1 MDDLKSRAARFAET
15 WAGRGDEK
23 SDTQQYWR
31 DLLDKV
37 LLIPDTSD
45 RQVLWFERRTALDGF
60 IDALMIQARVLVEQ
74 KSLGVDLDRPEPRQG
89 SMVTPV
95 QQAKRYADSLPPSE
109 RPSVLITCNFGTFRL
124 YDLEADPLARTPQSE
139 FTLADLPEHI
149 NEIGRLFTHENSR
162 VVQQERLSVKAGR
175 RVARLHDSL
184 AECFK
189 NPDDPAEHDAL
200 AMLTVRL
207 VFCLY
212 AEDANLFKPDA
223 LRDYVAASTPDRLGE
238 DLYDL
243 FEVLDTPIGKR
254 RRYLPE
260 PLKAFPYVDGGL
272 FADRIDVPP
281 LTGELRDALL
291 EISEGFDWSGI
302 SPVIFGSLMEETL
315 SHDERRKG
323 GMHYTSVRNIHRLI
337 DPLFLDGL
345 KSELEQAEAKQVA
358 GGARTNALNRLHDR
372 IAGLR
377 FLDPACGSGN
387 FLTETYLELRRI
399 ENRILADLDKD
410 GQLALDLGDDINP
423 VKVSISHF
431 HGIEI
436 NGFACAV
443 ARTALWIAEQQALD
457 DTESTI
463 SGLPRLPFT
472 DTAHIRQGN
481 ALRLDWNELLPGDH
495 CDYVMGNPPFIG
507 HVTKTAGQTED
518 LKTVWGRQY
527 DGYLD
532 YATGWYRKAASYLS
546 KPDAA
551 FAFVTTNSITQGQP
565 VGPLFKPLHAD
576 GWHIRF
582 AHRTFAWDAQSTDNA
597 HVHVIIIGLGRKA
610 KPAPVLFEY
619 ADINGEPTART
630 VDNINGYLID
640 APDLY
645 VGKRSQ
651 KTGPVSPLLDVTDS
665 GSMPLDGGNLLLAD
679 REEYDRAM
687 ADPIAARFVRPFRM
701 GRELINGTDRWCL
714 WLRDAEP
721 GELRKSSFLKKR
733 VDACAEYRRNAP
745 MKGDAY
751 KHRAT
756 PWLFRDDH
764 QPSTNYLAIPK
775 VFSEDR
781 EYMTCDWY
789 TPDIIAGDMVY
800 TSPDRD
806 GLAFA
811 VIESRMFMTW
821 QQTIGGRLESRC
833 RFSNTVVWNN
843 LPLPALDDETRTALI
858 EAGRNV
864 LVARANHPGQSLA
877 DLYDP
882 DYMPTDLRAAHLE
895 LDKIADVAF
904 GAGKWLKDDDDTRLQ
919 VLFKSYTRMTG
930 SSEV

>member
-1 MDDLKSRAARFAET
+1 M
-15 WAGRGDEK
+15 
-23 SDTQQYWR
+23 
-31 DLLDKV
+31 
-37 LLIPDTSD
+37 
-45 RQVLWFERRTALDGF
+45 
-60 IDALMIQARVLVEQ
+60 
-74 KSLGVDLDRPEPRQG
+74 
-89 SMVTPV
+89 
-95 QQAKRYADSLPPSE
+95 
-109 RPSVLITCNFGTFRL
+109 LITCDFGTFRL

-139 FTLADLPEHI
+139 FTLADLPNHI
-149 NEIGRLFTHENSR
+149 SEIGRLFTHENSR

-184 AECFK
+184 AKCFEH
-189 NPDDPAEHDAL
+189 PDDPAEHDAL

-345 KSELEQAEAKQVA
+345 KSELEQAEAKPVA

-399 ENRILADLDKD
+399 ENRILADLDRD
-410 GQLALDLGDDINP
+410 GQLALDLGDDLNP
-423 VKVSISHF
+423 VRVSISHF

-463 SGLPRLPFT
+463 TGLPRLPFT
-472 DTAHIRQGN
+472 DTAHIMQGN
-481 ALRLDWNELLPGDH
+481 ALRLDWNTLLPGGQ

-507 HVTKTAGQTED
+507 HVTKTAGQTDD

-551 FAFVTTNSITQGQP
+551 FAFVTTNSIT
-565 VGPLFKPLHAD
+565 
-576 GWHIRF
+576 
-582 AHRTFAWDAQSTDNA
+582 
-597 HVHVIIIGLGRKA
+597 
-610 KPAPVLFEY
+610 
-619 ADINGEPTART
+619 
-630 VDNINGYLID
+630 
-640 APDLY
+640 
-645 VGKRSQ
+645 
-651 KTGPVSPLLDVTDS
+651 
-665 GSMPLDGGNLLLAD
+665 
-679 REEYDRAM
+679 
-687 ADPIAARFVRPFRM
+687 
-701 GRELINGTDRWCL
+701 
-714 WLRDAEP
+714 
-721 GELRKSSFLKKR
+721 
-733 VDACAEYRRNAP
+733 
-745 MKGDAY
+745 
-751 KHRAT
+751 
-756 PWLFRDDH
+756 
-764 QPSTNYLAIPK
+764 
-775 VFSEDR
+775 
-781 EYMTCDWY
+781 
-789 TPDIIAGDMVY
+789 
-800 TSPDRD
+800 
-806 GLAFA
+806 
-811 VIESRMFMTW
+811 
-821 QQTIGGRLESRC
+821 
-833 RFSNTVVWNN
+833 
-843 LPLPALDDETRTALI
+843 
-858 EAGRNV
+858 
-864 LVARANHPGQSLA
+864 
-877 DLYDP
+877 
-882 DYMPTDLRAAHLE
+882 
-895 LDKIADVAF
+895 
-904 GAGKWLKDDDDTRLQ
+904 
-919 VLFKSYTRMTG
+919 
-930 SSEV
+930 

>member
-1 MDDLKSRAARFAET
+1 MDDLKSRAARFAES

-60 IDALMIQARVLVEQ
+60 IDALMVQARVLVEQ

-89 SMVTPV
+89 TMVTPV
-95 QQAKRYADSLPPSE
+95 EQAKRYSDSLPPSE
-109 RPSVLITCNFGTFRL
+109 RPSVLITCDFGTFRL

-149 NEIGRLFTHENSR
+149 NEIGRLFAHEHSR
-162 VVQQERLSVKAGR
+162 VVQQEKLSVKAGR

-212 AEDANLFKPDA
+212 AEDANLFRPDA
-223 LRDYVAASTPDRLGE
+223 LRDYVAASTPERLGE
-238 DLYDL
+238 DLFDL

-260 PLKAFPYVDGGL
+260 SLKAFPYVDGGL

-323 GMHYTSVRNIHRLI
+323 GMHYTSVKNIHRLI

-345 KSELEQAEAKQVA
+345 KTELEGAEARPVA
-358 GGARTNALNRLHDR
+358 GGSRTNALNKLHDK

-410 GQLALDLGDDINP
+410 GQLALDLGDDLNP
-423 VKVSISHF
+423 VRVSISHF

-472 DTAHIRQGN
+472 DTAHIQQGN

-507 HVTKTAGQTED
+507 QYLMSDSQKED
-518 LKTVWGRQY
+518 MRLIWDKGY

-532 YATGWYRKAASYLS
+532 YATSWHRKASEYLA
-546 KPDAA
+546 KPGAA
-551 FAFVTTNSITQGQP
+551 FAFVSTNSISQGQP
-565 VGPLFKPLHAD
+565 VPSLFRPLFD
-576 GWHIRF
+576 EGWRIRF

-597 HVHVIIIGLGRKA
+597 HVHVVIVGMDKTSE
-610 KPAPVLFEY
+610 PAPILFEY
-619 ADINGEPTART
+619 TDIDGEPAART
-630 VDNINGYLID
+630 VDNINGYLLD
-640 APDLY
+640 GPN
-645 VGKRSQ
+645 VFVEKRMKPLSSELSPARRGSQ
-651 KTGPVSPLLDVTDS
+651 PT
-665 GSMPLDGGNLLLAD
+665 DGGNLILD
-679 REEYDRAM
+679 GRKEYDRAM
-687 ADPIAARFVRPFRM
+687 SDPIAAKYVRPFRM
-701 GRELINGTDRWCL
+701 GRELINGTNRWCL
-714 WLRDAEP
+714 WMPGVEP
-721 GELRKSSFLKKR
+721 SEIKSSSFLRDR
-733 VDACAEYRRNAP
+733 VDAVKETRLASRKAVTRGKA
-745 MKGDAY
+745 MTA
-751 KHRAT
+751 
-756 PWLFRDDH
+756 WLFDENH
-764 QPSTNYLAIPK
+764 QPTTRYLAIPA
-775 VFSEDR
+775 VFSGRR
-781 EYMTCDWY
+781 EYATCDWY
-789 TPDIIAGDMVY
+789 TSDIIAGNKIY
-800 TSPDRD
+800 TCADPD

-811 VIESRMFMTW
+811 VIESRMFMAW
-821 QQTIGGRLESRC
+821 QKAIGGRLKSDPN
-833 RFSNTVVWNN
+833 FSNTVVWNN

-882 DYMPTDLRAAHLE
+882 DYMPTDLRAAHRE

-904 GAGKWLKDDDDTRLQ
+904 GARKWLKDDDDTRLQ

>member
-1 MDDLKSRAARFAET
+1 MDDLKSRAAKFAES

-23 SDTQQYWR
+23 SETQQYWR

-37 LLIPDTSD
+37 LLIPNTSD
-45 RQVLWFERRTALDGF
+45 RQTLWFERRTALDGF

-74 KSLGVDLDRPEPRQG
+74 KSLGVDLDKPEPRQG
-89 SMVTPV
+89 TMVTPV
-95 QQAKRYADSLPPSE
+95 EQAKRYSDSLPPSE
-109 RPSVLITCNFGTFRL
+109 RPSVLITCNFGLFRL

-139 FTLADLPEHI
+139 FTLAELPNHI
-149 NEIGRLFTHENSR
+149 NEIGRLFAHENSR
-162 VVQQERLSVKAGR
+162 VVQQEKLSVKAGQ

-184 AECFK
+184 AKCFEH
-189 NPDDPAEHDAL
+189 PDDPSEHDAL

-223 LRDYVAASTPDRLGE
+223 LRDYVAASTPERLGE

-243 FEVLDTPIGKR
+243 FEALDTPIEKR

-272 FADRIDVPP
+272 FADQIDVPP
-281 LTGELRDALL
+281 LTEELRDALL
-291 EISEGFDWSGI
+291 EISEGFDWSGV

-323 GMHYTSVRNIHRLI
+323 GMHYTSVKNIHRLI

-345 KSELEQAEAKQVA
+345 KAELEGAEARPVA
-358 GGARTNALNRLHDR
+358 GGSRTNALNKLHDK

-507 HVTKTAGQTED
+507 QYLMSDSQKED
-518 LKTVWGRQY
+518 MRLIWDKGY

-532 YATGWYRKAASYLS
+532 YATGWHRKASEYLA
-546 KPDAA
+546 KPGAA
-551 FAFVTTNSITQGQP
+551 FAFVSTNSISQGQP
-565 VGPLFKPLHAD
+565 VPSLFRPLFD
-576 GWHIRF
+576 EGWRIRF

-597 HVHVIIIGLGRKA
+597 HVHVVIVGMDKTSE
-610 KPAPVLFEY
+610 PAPILFEY
-619 ADINGEPTART
+619 TDIDGEPAART
-630 VDNINGYLID
+630 VDNINGYLLD
-640 APDLY
+640 DPN
-645 VGKRSQ
+645 VFVEKRMKPLSSELSPAGRGSQ
-651 KTGPVSPLLDVTDS
+651 PT
-665 GSMPLDGGNLLLAD
+665 DGGNLILD
-679 REEYDRAM
+679 NREECDQAIS
-687 ADPIAARFVRPFRM
+687 DPIAAKYVRPFR
-701 GRELINGTDRWCL
+701 GSRELINGIERWCL
-714 WLRDAEP
+714 WLVDVEPAEIRNSAF
-721 GELRKSSFLKKR
+721 LRRR
-733 VDACAEYRRNAP
+733 VDAVREMRLASKKAP
-745 MKGDAY
+745 T
-751 KHRAT
+751 RAKAT
-756 PWLFRDDH
+756 TSWLFDENH
-764 QPSTNYLAIPK
+764 QPTGRFLCLPK
-775 VFSEDR
+775 VFSGRR
-781 EYMTCDWY
+781 EYATCLSLEPNVIVSDLC
-789 TPDIIAGDMVY
+789 Y
-800 TSPDRD
+800 TSPDPD

-811 VIESRMFMTW
+811 VIESRMFIVW
-821 QQTIGGRLESRC
+821 QAAVGGRLKSDY

-882 DYMPTDLRAAHLE
+882 DYMPTDLRAAHRE
-895 LDKIADVAF
+895 LDKVADVAF
-904 GAGKWLKDDDDTRLQ
+904 GARKWLKDDDDARLQ
-919 VLFKSYTRMTG
+919 VLFKSYTHMTG

>member
-1 MDDLKSRAARFAET
+1 MDDLKSRAARFAES

-60 IDALMIQARVLVEQ
+60 VDALMIQARVLVEQ

-89 SMVTPV
+89 TMVTPV
-95 QQAKRYADSLPPSE
+95 EQAKRYSDSLPPSE
-109 RPSVLITCNFGTFRL
+109 RPSVLITCNFGLFRL

-149 NEIGRLFTHENSR
+149 NEIGRLFAHEHSR
-162 VVQQERLSVKAGR
+162 VVQQEKLSVKAGR

-212 AEDANLFKPDA
+212 AEDANLFRPDA
-223 LRDYVAASTPDRLGE
+223 LRDYVAASTPERLGE
-238 DLYDL
+238 DLFDL
-243 FEVLDTPIGKR
+243 FEVLDTPIEKR

-260 PLKAFPYVDGGL
+260 SLKAFPYVDGGL

-323 GMHYTSVRNIHRLI
+323 GMHYTSVKNIHRLI

-345 KSELEQAEAKQVA
+345 KTELEGAEARPVA
-358 GGARTNALNRLHDR
+358 GGSRTNALNKLHDK

-410 GQLALDLGDDINP
+410 GQLALDLGDDLNP
-423 VKVSISHF
+423 VRVSISHF

-472 DTAHIRQGN
+472 DTAHIQQGN

-507 HVTKTAGQTED
+507 QYLMSDSQKED
-518 LKTVWGRQY
+518 MRLIWDKGY

-532 YATGWYRKAASYLS
+532 YATSWHRKASEYLA
-546 KPDAA
+546 KPGAA
-551 FAFVTTNSITQGQP
+551 FAFVSTNSISQGQP
-565 VGPLFKPLHAD
+565 VPSLFRPLFD
-576 GWHIRF
+576 EGWRIRF

-597 HVHVIIIGLGRKA
+597 HVHVVIVGMDKTSE
-610 KPAPVLFEY
+610 PAPILFEY
-619 ADINGEPTART
+619 TDIDGEPAART
-630 VDNINGYLID
+630 VDNINGYLLD
-640 APDLY
+640 GPN
-645 VGKRSQ
+645 VFVEKRMKPLSSELSPARRGSQ
-651 KTGPVSPLLDVTDS
+651 PT
-665 GSMPLDGGNLLLAD
+665 DGGNLILD
-679 REEYDRAM
+679 GRKEYDRAM
-687 ADPIAARFVRPFRM
+687 SDPIAAKYVRPFRM
-701 GRELINGTDRWCL
+701 GRELINGTNRWCL
-714 WLRDAEP
+714 WMPGVEP
-721 GELRKSSFLKKR
+721 SEIKSSSFLRDR
-733 VDACAEYRRNAP
+733 VDAVKETRLASRKAVTRGKA
-745 MKGDAY
+745 MTA
-751 KHRAT
+751 
-756 PWLFRDDH
+756 WLFDENH
-764 QPSTNYLAIPK
+764 QPTTRYLAIPA
-775 VFSEDR
+775 VFSGRR
-781 EYMTCDWY
+781 EYATCDWY
-789 TPDIIAGDMVY
+789 TSDIIAGNKIY
-800 TSPDRD
+800 TCADPD

-811 VIESRMFMTW
+811 VIESRMFMAW
-821 QQTIGGRLESRC
+821 QKAIGGRLKSDPN
-833 RFSNTVVWNN
+833 FSNTVVWNN

-882 DYMPTDLRAAHLE
+882 DYMPTDLRAAHRE

-904 GAGKWLKDDDDTRLQ
+904 GARKWLKDDDDTRLQ

>member
-1 MDDLKSRAARFAET
+1 MDDLKSRAARFAES

-89 SMVTPV
+89 TMVTPV
-95 QQAKRYADSLPPSE
+95 EQAKRYSDSLPPSE
-109 RPSVLITCNFGTFRL
+109 RPTVLITCNFGTFRL

-149 NEIGRLFTHENSR
+149 NEIGRLFAHENSR
-162 VVQQERLSVKAGR
+162 VVQQEKLSVKAGR

-184 AECFK
+184 AKCFEH
-189 NPDDPAEHDAL
+189 PDDPSEHDAL

-223 LRDYVAASTPDRLGE
+223 LRDYVAASTPERLGE

-243 FEVLDTPIGKR
+243 FEVLDTPIEKR

-272 FADRIDVPP
+272 FAEQIDVPP
-281 LTGELRDALL
+281 LTEELRDALL

-315 SHDERRKG
+315 SHDERRRG
-323 GMHYTSVRNIHRLI
+323 GMHYTSVKNIHRLI

-345 KSELEQAEAKQVA
+345 KTELEEAEAKPVA
-358 GGARTNALNRLHDR
+358 GGSRTNALNKLHDK

-377 FLDPACGSGN
+377 FL
-387 FLTETYLELRRI
+387 
-399 ENRILADLDKD
+399 
-410 GQLALDLGDDINP
+410 GDDINP
-423 VKVSISHF
+423 IRVSISHF

-507 HVTKTAGQTED
+507 QYLMSDSQKED
-518 LKTVWGRQY
+518 MRLIWDKGY

-532 YATGWYRKAASYLS
+532 YATGWHRKASEYLA
-546 KPDAA
+546 KPGAA
-551 FAFVTTNSITQGQP
+551 FAFVSTNSISQGQP
-565 VGPLFKPLHAD
+565 VPSLFRPLFD
-576 GWHIRF
+576 EGWRIRF

-597 HVHVIIIGLGRKA
+597 HVHVVIVGMDKTSE
-610 KPAPVLFEY
+610 PAPILFEY
-619 ADINGEPTART
+619 TDIDGEPAART
-630 VDNINGYLID
+630 VDNINGYLLD
-640 APDLY
+640 GPN
-645 VGKRSQ
+645 VFVEKRMKPLSSELSPAGRGSQ
-651 KTGPVSPLLDVTDS
+651 PT
-665 GSMPLDGGNLLLAD
+665 DGGNLILD
-679 REEYDRAM
+679 GRKEYDRAM
-687 ADPIAARFVRPFRM
+687 SDPIAAKYVRPFRM
-701 GRELINGTDRWCL
+701 GRELINGTNRWCL
-714 WLRDAEP
+714 WMPGVEP
-721 GELRKSSFLKKR
+721 SEIKSSSFLRDR
-733 VDACAEYRRNAP
+733 VDAVKETRLASRKAVTRGKA
-745 MKGDAY
+745 MTA
-751 KHRAT
+751 
-756 PWLFRDDH
+756 WLFDENH
-764 QPSTNYLAIPK
+764 QPTTRYLAIPA
-775 VFSEDR
+775 VFSGRR
-781 EYMTCDWY
+781 EYATCDWY
-789 TPDIIAGDMVY
+789 TSDIIAGNKIY
-800 TSPDRD
+800 TCADPD

-811 VIESRMFMTW
+811 VIESRMFMAW
-821 QQTIGGRLESRC
+821 QKAIGGRLKSDPN
-833 RFSNTVVWNN
+833 FSNTVVWNN
-843 LPLPALDDETRTALI
+843 LPLPALDDDTRMALI

-864 LVARANHPGQSLA
+864 LAARANHPGQSLA

-882 DYMPTDLRAAHLE
+882 DYMPTDLRAAHRE
-895 LDKIADVAF
+895 LDKVADVAF
-904 GAGKWLKDDDDTRLQ
+904 GAGTWLKDDDDTRLK
-919 VLFKSYTRMTG
+919 VLFDGYARLTG
-930 SSEV
+930 EAS

>member
-1 MDDLKSRAARFAET
+1 MGMLTGKEILLLDLYSFQRWPDVRAAFDRFGSYTPSWSA
-15 WAGRGDEK
+15 ARRQAVADDGD
-23 SDTQQYWR
+23 T
-31 DLLDKV
+31 
-37 LLIPDTSD
+37 
-45 RQVLWFERRTALDGF
+45 
-60 IDALMIQARVLVEQ
+60 
-74 KSLGVDLDRPEPRQG
+74 
-89 SMVTPV
+89 
-95 QQAKRYADSLPPSE
+95 
-109 RPSVLITCNFGTFRL
+109 
-124 YDLEADPLARTPQSE
+124 
-139 FTLADLPEHI
+139 
-149 NEIGRLFTHENSR
+149 
-162 VVQQERLSVKAGR
+162 
-175 RVARLHDSL
+175 
-184 AECFK
+184 
-189 NPDDPAEHDAL
+189 
-200 AMLTVRL
+200 
-207 VFCLY
+207 
-212 AEDANLFKPDA
+212 
-223 LRDYVAASTPDRLGE
+223 
-238 DLYDL
+238 
-243 FEVLDTPIGKR
+243 
-254 RRYLPE
+254 
-260 PLKAFPYVDGGL
+260 
-272 FADRIDVPP
+272 
-281 LTGELRDALL
+281 
-291 EISEGFDWSGI
+291 DWWNAI
-302 SPVIFGSLMEETL
+302 SPAYRWMMGEME
-315 SHDERRKG
+315 RKG
-323 GMHYTSVRNIHRLI
+323 MPCPN
-337 DPLFLDGL
+337 
-345 KSELEQAEAKQVA
+345 
-358 GGARTNALNRLHDR
+358 
-372 IAGLR
+372 
-377 FLDPACGSGN
+377 
-387 FLTETYLELRRI
+387 
-399 ENRILADLDKD
+399 
-410 GQLALDLGDDINP
+410 
-423 VKVSISHF
+423 
-431 HGIEI
+431 
-436 NGFACAV
+436 
-443 ARTALWIAEQQALD
+443 
-457 DTESTI
+457 
-463 SGLPRLPFT
+463 
-472 DTAHIRQGN
+472 
-481 ALRLDWNELLPGDH
+481 
-495 CDYVMGNPPFIG
+495 
-507 HVTKTAGQTED
+507 
-518 LKTVWGRQY
+518 
-527 DGYLD
+527 
-532 YATGWYRKAASYLS
+532 
-546 KPDAA
+546 PDAA

-565 VGPLFKPLHAD
+565 VEPLFKPLHAD

-597 HVHVIIIGLGRKA
+597 HVHVVIIGLDRKA

-619 ADINGEPTART
+619 PDISGEPVQETAL
-630 VDNINGYLID
+630 NINGYLID

-679 REEYDRAM
+679 REEYAKAM

-843 LPLPALDDETRTALI
+843 LPLPALDDDTRMALI

-882 DYMPTDLRAAHLE
+882 DYMPADLRAAHRE
-895 LDKIADVAF
+895 LDKVADVAF
-904 GAGKWLKDDDDTRLQ
+904 GARKWLKDDDDARLQ
-919 VLFKSYTRMTG
+919 VLFKSYTHMTG

>member
-1 MDDLKSRAARFAET
+1 MDDLKSRAARFAES

-89 SMVTPV
+89 TMVTPV
-95 QQAKRYADSLPPSE
+95 EQAKRYSDSLPPSE

-149 NEIGRLFTHENSR
+149 NEIGRLFAHEHSR
-162 VVQQERLSVKAGR
+162 VVQQEKLSVKAGR

-212 AEDANLFKPDA
+212 AEDANLFRPDA
-223 LRDYVAASTPDRLGE
+223 LRDYVAASTPERLGE
-238 DLYDL
+238 DLFDL
-243 FEVLDTPIGKR
+243 FEVLDTPIEKR

-260 PLKAFPYVDGGL
+260 SLKAFPYVDGGL

-323 GMHYTSVRNIHRLI
+323 GMHYTSVKNIHRLI

-345 KSELEQAEAKQVA
+345 KTELEGAEARPVA
-358 GGARTNALNRLHDR
+358 GGSRTNALNKLHDK

-410 GQLALDLGDDINP
+410 GQLALDLGDDLNP
-423 VKVSISHF
+423 VRVSISHF

-472 DTAHIRQGN
+472 DTAHIQQGN

-630 VDNINGYLID
+630 VDNINGYLLD
-640 APDLY
+640 GPN
-645 VGKRSQ
+645 VFVEKRMKPLSSELSPAGRGSQ
-651 KTGPVSPLLDVTDS
+651 PT
-665 GSMPLDGGNLLLAD
+665 DGGNLILD
-679 REEYDRAM
+679 GRKEYDRAM
-687 ADPIAARFVRPFRM
+687 SDPIAAKYVRPFRM
-701 GRELINGTDRWCL
+701 GRELINGTNRWCL
-714 WLRDAEP
+714 WMPGVEP
-721 GELRKSSFLKKR
+721 SEIKSSSFLRDR
-733 VDACAEYRRNAP
+733 VDAVKETRLASRKAVTRGKA
-745 MKGDAY
+745 MTA
-751 KHRAT
+751 
-756 PWLFRDDH
+756 WLFDENH
-764 QPSTNYLAIPK
+764 QPSTRYLAIPA
-775 VFSEDR
+775 VFSGRR
-781 EYMTCDWY
+781 EYATCDWY
-789 TPDIIAGDMVY
+789 TSDIIAGNKIY
-800 TSPDRD
+800 TCADPD

-811 VIESRMFMTW
+811 VIESCMFMTW
-821 QQTIGGRLESRC
+821 QKAIGGRLKSDPN
-833 RFSNTVVWNN
+833 FSNTVVWNN

-882 DYMPTDLRAAHLE
+882 DYMPTDLRAAHRE
-895 LDKIADVAF
+895 LDKVADVAF
-904 GAGKWLKDDDDTRLQ
+904 GARKWLKDDDDARLQ
-919 VLFKSYTRMTG
+919 VLFKSYTHMTG